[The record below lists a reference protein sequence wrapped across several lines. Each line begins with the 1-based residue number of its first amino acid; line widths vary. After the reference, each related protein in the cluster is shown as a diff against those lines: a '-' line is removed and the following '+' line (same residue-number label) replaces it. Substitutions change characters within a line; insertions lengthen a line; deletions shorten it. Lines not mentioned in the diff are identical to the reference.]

1 MGAVWCV
8 RVCLAANAAVKDK
21 SAQWRRMKKQML
33 IKLRLAKCGQK
44 IKERDTPTLK
54 ERERE
59 TKVKF

>member
-21 SAQWRRMKKQML
+21 STMKKNEKQML

-44 IKERDTPTLK
+44 IQ
-54 ERERE
+54 ERERDQG
-59 TKVKF
+59 